1 MSRPH
6 ELDRAGSERLS
17 DSERL
22 SERLSFDRVLAEALN
37 IPAYPD
43 KFRPTEP
50 VD

>member
-6 ELDRAGSERLS
+6 ELDWAGP
-17 DSERL
+17 ERL